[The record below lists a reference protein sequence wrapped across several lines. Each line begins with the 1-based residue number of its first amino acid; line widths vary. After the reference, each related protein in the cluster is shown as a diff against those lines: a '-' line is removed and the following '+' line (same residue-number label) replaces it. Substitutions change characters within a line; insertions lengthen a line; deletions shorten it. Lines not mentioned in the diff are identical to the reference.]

1 MGDEQSLADNL
12 KLIDTALTGKY
23 LTLEE
28 LAAKTGRPVEEITSV
43 ILTPEGQSRYP
54 DKYGRARL
62 GHGGEIVYFIA
73 KQIGAAEATLPRMPS
88 PVELAREA
96 LVGRLK
102 EYGAPPYIIELAGK
116 GRLRSVMD
124 YMIEERV
131 ALIARKMTLDSLDK
145 ALQKASEFNGRPQVK
160 WQM

>member
-54 DKYGRARL
+54 DK
-62 GHGGEIVYFIA
+62 
-73 KQIGAAEATLPRMPS
+73 
-88 PVELAREA
+88 
-96 LVGRLK
+96 
-102 EYGAPPYIIELAGK
+102 
-116 GRLRSVMD
+116 
-124 YMIEERV
+124 
-131 ALIARKMTLDSLDK
+131 
-145 ALQKASEFNGRPQVK
+145 
-160 WQM
+160 